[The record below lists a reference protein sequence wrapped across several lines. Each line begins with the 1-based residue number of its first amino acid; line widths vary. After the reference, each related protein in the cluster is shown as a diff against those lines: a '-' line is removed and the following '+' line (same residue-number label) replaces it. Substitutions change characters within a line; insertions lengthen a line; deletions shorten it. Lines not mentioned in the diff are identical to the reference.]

1 MAWGHTWDRQ
11 AIDDEWA
18 DRINTADLDALG
30 RRVYEEAL
38 AAVEAELAK
47 DSQ

>member
-1 MAWGHTWDRQ
+1 MYSEHRDRQ

-18 DRINTADLDALG
+18 DRINTADLDAPA

-47 DSQ
+47 FQ